1 MHFYNKVEIKL
12 AIQKSNLYAGNVFC
26 SFIKM
31 ENFCG
36 GCSPC
41 KYVQA
46 SDTDASCKLK
56 LKIRNTT
63 EDGDLESMKPQNFAG
78 AESAGPS
85 PKTVS
90 NCKNWFCTCVLGIF
104 EWRSFCDQ
112 RLSPICASNYN
123 SNCCGSKWTTVY
135 GLLQFYRRKFVCDL
149 LFLNPPGAQIALGW
163 NIANSI
169 LQFFLMKFN
178 ISCISM
184 FIVKTK

>member
-1 MHFYNKVEIKL
+1 
-12 AIQKSNLYAGNVFC
+12 
-26 SFIKM
+26 M
-31 ENFCG
+31 ENFCVD
-36 GCSPC
+36 CSPC
-41 KYVQA
+41 MFVQA
-46 SDTDASCKLK
+46 SDTNASCQLNPKYGTPQAVEVL
-56 LKIRNTT
+56 LQGIWT
-63 EDGDLESMKPQNFAG
+63 EDGDLESMKPQNIAR

-90 NCKNWFCTCVLGIF
+90 NCKNWFCTCLLGIF

-112 RLSPICASNYN
+112 RLPPICAPNYN

-135 GLLQFYRRKFVCDL
+135 SLLQFYRRKFVCDL
-149 LFLNPPGAQIALGW
+149 LFLNRPGAQIALGW

-169 LQFFLMKFN
+169 FQFFFMKFN